1 MDHMT
6 ILVNLTFGMQ
16 GVSMSGTACEAG
28 LSAKAERVMRA
39 LGRGAV
45 VRREGADWIL
55 EGSDVTVAMA
65 TLVARDLVRRDA
77 DGIGR
82 LSAPGAAWLRR
93 RAAADEAGRALV
105 AGDPEMA
112 AVAAP
117 YRAQHQALAVRQAVA
132 DRTGVDGAGL
142 DGGTGARQWVN
153 LGESPLG
160 WLRRRRDKAGVP
172 LISAAQFA
180 AGERLRSEFER
191 AGIPPPVTSVWS
203 GLSAE
208 AGGGGYREFSPTE
221 RQMRSRQRFERAMAA
236 MGPGLAE
243 VVVRVCCYQEG
254 LNAIEGD
261 RGWPARSAKVVLGL
275 GLDRL
280 RTFYGIG

>member
-1 MDHMT
+1 
-6 ILVNLTFGMQ
+6 MQ
-16 GVSMSGTACEAG
+16 GVSMNGTACEAG
-28 LSAKAERVMRA
+28 LSAKAERVMAA

-45 VRREGADWIL
+45 VRREGADWML
-55 EGSDVTVAMA
+55 EGSDVTVAVA
-65 TLVARDLVRRDA
+65 TLVARDLVRRDG

-93 RAAADEAGRALV
+93 RAAADAAGRALV

-117 YRAQHQALAVRQAVA
+117 YRAQHQALAVRRA
-132 DRTGVDGAGL
+132 VDGPGL
-142 DGGTGARQWVN
+142 EGGTGERQWVN

-172 LISAAQFA
+172 LISAAQFT

-191 AGIPPPVTSVWS
+191 AGIPPRVTSVWS

-208 AGGGGYREFSPTE
+208 AGGGGYRDCSPTE
-221 RQMRSRQRFERAMAA
+221 RQMRCRQRFERAMAA

-280 RTFYGIG
+280 RAFYGIG